1 MARIIIPLL
10 LMLGIFVSSSVSAA
24 EWDLAANTKRL
35 ESVAPDY
42 KNDKDIDKKFLD
54 ILNLTEKTKKSSE
67 IYAEAKRIAE
77 NAGLAQSKYMDSFLY
92 YMFVRSL
99 GLYRTGTAEADF
111 WLGQL
116 KLFDKSHHLLAARLL
131 RMKLTP
137 KNSLEARTEAAQL
150 VTWLQAQKPEF
161 RVRAPE
167 YTGTIFLGTKP
178 RHDFVK
184 GEAPKTYVLSHYR
197 DSADPLAGFQD
208 DETYVSLL
216 DRIKAGRED
225 VMNEMTALYRKKGK
239 KAEAAGIL
247 FELAML
253 KVSVRDL
260 AAAKTLLEQA
270 VKLNPELPGAKQQLD
285 KVKLELA
292 YQAVAPPKT
301 EAPVAE
307 GSSAI
312 PEHLYQETG
321 YLTPADRVL
330 SEAELHGRSA
340 GELRAMRNEVYARY
354 GRTFDALDLREY
366 FSRKPWYRPSPAYS
380 DGALSDIDREN
391 VRIIQDF
398 ENRAVQ

>member
-1 MARIIIPLL
+1 MGKVIVSLL
-10 LMLGIFVSSSVSAA
+10 LVLGIFVPLSASAA
-24 EWDLAANTKRL
+24 EWDLKANTRRL

-54 ILNLTEKTKKSSE
+54 ILNLTETTKKSSE
-67 IYAEAKRIAE
+67 IYVEAKRIAE

-99 GLYRTGTAEADF
+99 GLYRTGTTEADF

-116 KLFDKSHHLLAARLL
+116 KSFDKSHHLLAARLL
-131 RMKLTP
+131 RMKLLP
-137 KNSLEARTEAAQL
+137 KNSPDVRNEAAQI
-150 VTWLQAQKPEF
+150 VQWLQAQKPEF

-167 YTGTIFLGTKP
+167 YTGTLFLGTKP
-178 RHDFVK
+178 RQDFVK
-184 GEAPKTYVLSHYR
+184 GEAPKTYVLSYYR
-197 DSADPLAGFQD
+197 GSADPLAGFQD

-216 DRIKAGRED
+216 DRIKSGRED
-225 VMNEMTALYRKKGK
+225 VMNEMVTLYRKKDK

-247 FELAML
+247 YELAML

-260 AAAKTLLEQA
+260 AAAKTLLESA
-270 VKLNPELPGAKQQLD
+270 VKLNPELAGARQQLD
-285 KVKLELA
+285 KIKLELA
-292 YQAVAPPKT
+292 YQSVAPPKT
-301 EAPVAE
+301 ETPVAE

-354 GRTFDALDLREY
+354 GRTFDALDLQEY
-366 FSRKPWYRPSPAYS
+366 FSRKPWYRQSPTYS
-380 DGALSDIDREN
+380 DSALSEIDREN